1 MKFLSMFVLAGA
13 LVSAF
18 LIGYFFPHHD
28 VNPAT
33 TAETTAAQPRFTSA
47 TLPDFSTYT
56 DVKLKKSDFFSF
68 MLPRV
73 KQANQLILQERDW
86 IKNLQRQSNEFEQTQ
101 MNQLLQLAEKYKV
114 KFQQPNEIIQELLIR
129 IDTLPASLV
138 LAQAANESA
147 WATSRFAV
155 QGNNL
160 FGQWC
165 YVKGCGLIPRGRG
178 ADQHHEVARFKNIQ
192 QSIDSYMRNLN
203 TQAAYTDLR
212 GLRQDMREDNSTVSG
227 LQLAKG
233 LLKYSTRR
241 EAYVEE
247 IQAMI
252 RQNRL
257 GQYDK

>member
-1 MKFLSMFVLAGA
+1 MKFLSIFVLAGA

-18 LIGYFFPHHD
+18 LGGYFFPHHN
-28 VNPAT
+28 V
-33 TAETTAAQPRFTSA
+33 TADIAVEKKVAQTQFTNS

-56 DVKLKKSDFFSF
+56 DVKLKKLDFFSF

-86 IKNLQRQSNEFEQTQ
+86 IKSLQHKSDTFEQEQ
-101 MNQLLQLAEKYKV
+101 MDRLLALAKKYKV
-114 KFQQPNEIIQELLIR
+114 KFQQPNEIIEELLIR
-129 IDTLPASLV
+129 IDTVPASLV

-165 YVKGCGLIPRGRG
+165 YVKGCGLIPRSRG

-203 TQAAYTDLR
+203 SQAAYTDLR
-212 GLRQDMREDNSTVSG
+212 DLRQDMREDNSTVSG
-227 LQLAKG
+227 LTLAKG

-257 GQYDK
+257 AQYDK